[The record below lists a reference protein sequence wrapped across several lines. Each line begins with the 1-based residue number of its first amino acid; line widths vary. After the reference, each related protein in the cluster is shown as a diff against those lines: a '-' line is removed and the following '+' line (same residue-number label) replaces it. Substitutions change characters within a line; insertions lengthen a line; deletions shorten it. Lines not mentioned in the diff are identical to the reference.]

1 MTLQEA
7 VTLLEN
13 HNKWRRGDDTLE
25 MAEPKDL
32 GMAIELI
39 VEHFNTKEKGVKVS
53 PEITHPQAD
62 FDDSGDEIGTHA
74 ALRQHLNEVLKKVV
88 G

>member
-39 VEHFNTKEKGVKVS
+39 VEHFNTKEKEMKEVRETSKSFETQVL
-53 PEITHPQAD
+53 D
-62 FDDSGDEIGTHA
+62 RLA
-74 ALRQHLNEVLKKVV
+74 ALEHQMGWVL
-88 G
+88 

>member
-7 VTLLEN
+7 VTILEN
-13 HNKWRRGDDTLE
+13 HNKWRRGDGTLE

-39 VEHFNTKEKGVKVS
+39 VEHFKKNKGG
-53 PEITHPQAD
+53 I
-62 FDDSGDEIGTHA
+62 
-74 ALRQHLNEVLKKVV
+74 
-88 G
+88 

>member
-13 HNKWRRGDDTLE
+13 HNKWRRGDETLE

-39 VEHFNTKEKGVKVS
+39 VEHFNTKECPFYPTMNTSSATICGACGKEKF
-53 PEITHPQAD
+53 EHN
-62 FDDSGDEIGTHA
+62 
-74 ALRQHLNEVLKKVV
+74 L
-88 G
+88 

>member
-7 VTLLEN
+7 VKLLDK

-25 MAEPKDL
+25 MVEPKDL

-39 VEHFNTKEKGVKVS
+39 VEHFNTKEK
-53 PEITHPQAD
+53 
-62 FDDSGDEIGTHA
+62 
-74 ALRQHLNEVLKKVV
+74 
-88 G
+88 

>member
-39 VEHFNTKEKGVKVS
+39 VEPLTPKR
-53 PEITHPQAD
+53 
-62 FDDSGDEIGTHA
+62 DERHNSIMQP
-74 ALRQHLNEVLKKVV
+74 RQRR
-88 G
+88 

>member
-13 HNKWRRGDDTLE
+13 HNKWRRGDDTLG
-25 MAEPKDL
+25 MVEPKDL

-39 VEHFNTKEKGVKVS
+39 VEYFINTK
-53 PEITHPQAD
+53 D
-62 FDDSGDEIGTHA
+62 NGT
-74 ALRQHLNEVLKKVV
+74 NI
-88 G
+88 

>member
-25 MAEPKDL
+25 MVEPKDL
-32 GMAIELI
+32 GMAIDLI
-39 VEHFNTKEKGVKVS
+39 VNHFKTKEK
-53 PEITHPQAD
+53 
-62 FDDSGDEIGTHA
+62 
-74 ALRQHLNEVLKKVV
+74 
-88 G
+88 

>member
-39 VEHFNTKEKGVKVS
+39 VEHFNTKEK
-53 PEITHPQAD
+53 
-62 FDDSGDEIGTHA
+62 
-74 ALRQHLNEVLKKVV
+74 
-88 G
+88 

>member
-1 MTLQEA
+1 MSKAEIVQRLLEDNHITAEEA

-32 GMAIELI
+32 GIAIELI
-39 VEHFNTKEKGVKVS
+39 VEHFNTKEK
-53 PEITHPQAD
+53 
-62 FDDSGDEIGTHA
+62 
-74 ALRQHLNEVLKKVV
+74 
-88 G
+88 